1 MGMAFISI
9 VLLDLAFVAFELMV
23 VFGMVALGVLGFV
36 LCVVCLILW
45 NKKRKGNGK
54 RRILFLVAAIAG
66 AMLALLG
73 AAILAAFVLQ
83 FF

>member
-1 MGMAFISI
+1 MAFISI

-45 NKKRKGNGK
+45 NKKRKGM
-54 RRILFLVAAIAG
+54 
-66 AMLALLG
+66 MLPLPC
-73 AAILAAFVLQ
+73 
-83 FF
+83 

>member
-1 MGMAFISI
+1 MAFISI

-45 NKKRKGNGK
+45 KLHTHPKPEDLYVNRKKERQPTTKPT
-54 RRILFLVAAIAG
+54 REER
-66 AMLALLG
+66 
-73 AAILAAFVLQ
+73 
-83 FF
+83 